1 MKKATPLQVNQSRHK
16 KELSYSFSKSS
27 SNFKSNDQIKSNINS
42 LSKAP
47 SYLNLHK
54 CIKKHN
60 VELNNLWECFN
71 RNCNIASLDELRDN
85 VFFRAFCDFSTKY
98 EIQIST
104 TLNLI
109 PGTDEGKEIIS
120 DERYWIIF
128 IHTNLYRFDY
138 ERIITIFNNALDNN
152 VFNNLFLF
160 FEYFLLISGKFSQV
174 EIMNLNPMLIP
185 KKFVEI
191 YAGNK
196 DKIFKNLSF
205 PLKINDNILPVS
217 NIETTKTKIE
227 EDVNENEF
235 SFSQETNVKEEK
247 AGKKVLQKSNSL
259 KNKYKG
265 DILINNDL
273 IEDEIYKEK
282 FEWNDKVSFKES
294 GFKLNFNL
302 KSENTTEKKIEEN
315 TANLDKFQLKDESLI
330 IEKINF
336 DEEIEDEIYVENP
349 INMGESLA
357 EKYLAPESG
366 DNRTPEVMN
375 NNLDCKDNT
384 KEVDDFLSEFG
395 EDENE
400 KMNQPNIKFTFE
412 EEPVHD
418 SFYIIDN
425 NFHNCGNFAILE
437 LSEDSKKR
445 YGTDFIVTPLK
456 QYNNKEERKKAEED
470 LMKIS
475 DHGKYKDF
483 TYKPFNRNLS
493 EVLLKYKN
501 EMKENRKFC
510 FKEVNK

>member
-1 MKKATPLQVNQSRHK
+1 MKKATPLQTNQSRHK

-27 SNFKSNDQIKSNINS
+27 SNLKNNDQIKSNINS

-47 SYLNLHK
+47 SYFNLNK
-54 CIKKHN
+54 SNKKHK
-60 VELNNLWECFN
+60 VELNNLWENFN
-71 RNCNIASLDELRDN
+71 ENFNIASLEELRDN

-98 EIQIST
+98 EIQISS

-109 PGTDEGKEIIS
+109 PGTEEGKEIIS

-138 ERIITIFNNALDNN
+138 ERILTIFNNALDNN
-152 VFNNLFLF
+152 EFNNPFLF
-160 FEYFLLISGKFSQV
+160 FDYFLLICAKFSQV

-196 DKIFKNLSF
+196 DKIFKYLNF
-205 PLKINDNILPVS
+205 PLKINENILPVS

-227 EDVNENEF
+227 DDVNENEF
-235 SFSQETNVKEEK
+235 SFSQETNIKDEK
-247 AGKKVLQKSNSL
+247 AGKKVLQKSSSL
-259 KNKYKG
+259 NNQCKG
-265 DILINNDL
+265 DILINNEL

-282 FEWNDKVSFKES
+282 FEWNDMVSFKES

-302 KSENTTEKKIEEN
+302 KSENTTEKKMEEN

-336 DEEIEDEIYVENP
+336 YEEIEDEIYLENP

-366 DNRTPEVMN
+366 DVRPQKVMN
-375 NNLDCKDNT
+375 KNLECKDNT
-384 KEVDDFLSEFG
+384 KEVDDFLSEFN
-395 EDENE
+395 EDDNV
-400 KMNQPNIKFTFE
+400 KIFQPNIKFTFE
-412 EEPVHD
+412 EEPIHD

-437 LSEDSKKR
+437 LSDDSKKR
-445 YGTDFIVTPLK
+445 YGTDYIVTPLK
-456 QYNNKEERKKAEED
+456 QYNNKEEIKKANED
-470 LMKIS
+470 LKKIS
-475 DHGKYKDF
+475 DHCKYKDF

-493 EVLLKYKN
+493 EVLLKYTN
-501 EMKENRKFC
+501 EMKENKKFC